1 MFKDFRAALVTATLS
16 LAYSLST
23 SALIFSGPLQKYLGL
38 GMASALVTAALAAF
52 VTALASGFRFAVAGP
67 TSTIAAALA
76 VTVALIDPVLL
87 EMPENRVVPTVFAVL
102 ATATALTGLSLLAL
116 GFGRLGKIV
125 RFLPFPVVAGF
136 MGISGWLLASG
147 AVRLTIGL
155 PLTVSSLGPLM
166 MPDKLMSLGMM
177 ICFAVFL
184 FFVRRLFR
192 NPTILPGI
200 LISGVIAANLAI
212 SGFGLAGKGVL
223 PNDFM
228 IGSGSHFKYVFP
240 LFSDQFGAIDWLIVA
255 SILPNILA
263 VVFISVLTCLLTCS
277 GLETDL
283 DVDSDLDH
291 ELRVQGVANL
301 VAVAAG
307 GFIGLISVGTT
318 RAAHASGGTGR
329 AVGYITGFICLAAL
343 LSGISFI
350 DNVPR
355 FLIGGLQLALGAEVL
370 WMWCIASRER
380 MPLNEWLLVIGIV
393 AVAIWFGFMPAVLCG
408 IAGGCVLFAFKVSR
422 IEVVRRVYGLDER
435 SSTVVRSE
443 PEIKILAEHGART
456 KVIELYGFI
465 FFGSAYQLLNV
476 VQAILLHKPQRLI
489 LDFTNV
495 SGGDSSTTVVLARL
509 TKLLQREGTLLIFAG
524 VPQRILALLHKAD
537 VIDGSV
543 TVVPDRET
551 ALQFAEVAILDE
563 VFAEGPES
571 ITLTTWLTQALGC
584 EAHAH
589 RLLPLLQRT
598 DFKAG
603 DYICRQGDPTDSLIF
618 IERGRIGVM
627 IGADAG
633 EHCVRV
639 FGPHTIA
646 GEQGFV
652 LQTPRSASLKV
663 EQDATI
669 WSLSRQT
676 YDTLVET
683 QSDVVVAL
691 MRDIIRL
698 QSERLMFA
706 TRQAS
711 ALSR

>member
-16 LAYSLST
+16 LAYALST

-38 GMASALVTAALAAF
+38 GMASALATAALAAF

-76 VTVALIDPVLL
+76 VTVALIEPVLL
-87 EMPENRVVPTVFAVL
+87 KMPEDKVAPTVFAVL
-102 ATATALTGLSLLAL
+102 GTATALTGLTLIAL
-116 GFGRLGKIV
+116 GVGKLGKIV

-147 AVRLTIGL
+147 AIRLTIGL
-155 PLTVSSLGPLM
+155 PLNLSSLAPLM
-166 MPDKLMSLGMM
+166 QPHKLMSLGMM
-177 ICFAVFL
+177 AGFAAVL
-184 FFVRRLFR
+184 FIVRRRFQ
-192 NPTILPGI
+192 NPAVVPVLLVG
-200 LISGVIAANLAI
+200 SVIAVNVLIAA
-212 SGFGLAGKGVL
+212 FGPIDNGML
-223 PNDFM
+223 PHDFM
-228 IGSGSHFKYVFP
+228 FGSGGHLKYIFP
-240 LFSDQFGAIDWLIVA
+240 LFSDQFGAIDWQIVI

-291 ELRVQGVANL
+291 ELRVQGIANI
-301 VAVAAG
+301 VVMVAG

-318 RAAHASGGTGR
+318 RAARASGGTGR
-329 AVGYITGFICLAAL
+329 AVGYLTGFICLAAL
-343 LSGISFI
+343 LSGVSFI
-350 DNVPR
+350 DDVPR
-355 FLIGGLQLALGAEVL
+355 FLVGGLQVEIGFEVL
-370 WMWCIASRER
+370 WIWCIASRTR
-380 MPLNEWLLVIGIV
+380 MPLSEWFLVVGIV
-393 AVAIWFGFMPAVLCG
+393 AIAIWFGFMPAVLCG
-408 IAGGCVLFAFKVSR
+408 IAGGCILFTLKVSR
-422 IEVVRRVYGLDER
+422 IEVVRRIYGLDER

-443 PEIKILAEHGART
+443 PEIQILAEYGNQT
-456 KVIELYGFI
+456 KIIELFGFI
-465 FFGSAYQLLNV
+465 FFGSAFQLLNAV
-476 VQAILLHKPQRLI
+476 RTILHKKPRCVI

-495 SGGDSSTTVVLARL
+495 SGGDSSTTNVLARL
-509 TKLLQREGTLLIFAG
+509 TKLLQKEGVLLIFAG
-524 VPQRILALLHKAD
+524 LPPRILNLLLKAD
-537 VIDGSV
+537 VIDRSV
-543 TVVPDRET
+543 MVVEDRET

-563 VFAEGPES
+563 VLGESPEA
-571 ITLTTWLTQALGC
+571 ITLTAWLTQALGC

-589 RLLPLLQRT
+589 RLLPLLQRI
-598 DFKAG
+598 DLKAG

-627 IGADAG
+627 IGPEG
-633 EHCVRV
+633 NEQCVRV

-652 LQTPRSASLKV
+652 LQMPRSASLKV

-676 YDTLVET
+676 YNTLIET